1 MAKKELIQIRVTK
14 EQKEQIK
21 RISISKGMTVSE
33 FLLYSAMRTIT
44 EEEITKLYCR
54 RNDLVANEEEK

>member
-21 RISISKGMTVSE
+21 RISTEKEMTISE
-33 FLLYSAMRTIT
+33 FLLYSVMRTIT
-44 EEEITKLYCR
+44 EEEITKLYYR
-54 RNDLVANEEEK
+54 RNDLVDNEEVK